1 MSDRTLSACKAS
13 SASKTLNQ
21 IEPVAGMAPVR
32 GAWGVEARGA
42 IGAMAEDQGRG
53 ICMTLA
59 TPGVLSDGVSVEPY
73 LYSANFAG
81 VIGSDGP

>member
-1 MSDRTLSACKAS
+1 
-13 SASKTLNQ
+13 
-21 IEPVAGMAPVR
+21 
-32 GAWGVEARGA
+32 
-42 IGAMAEDQGRG
+42 
-53 ICMTLA
+53 MTLA